1 MSLNKVMLIGNLGQD
16 PEVKYLENNRVVA
29 NFSLATSESYTDRN
43 GERKT
48 DTEWHRIEM
57 WDNLA
62 KIAEKYLKKGQ
73 QVYIEGKI
81 RTQTW
86 KDKDGNEK
94 TGIRIKAISMTMLGG
109 SKASTSNTSSMD
121 GAHRE
126 HVDHSPDKSVSV
138 PDATDDLPF

>member
-1 MSLNKVMLIGNLGQD
+1 MSLNKVMLIGNLGQE
-16 PEVKYLENNRVVA
+16 PEVKYLDNNRVVA
-29 NFSLATSESYTDRN
+29 NFSLATSETYTDRS

-94 TGIRIKAISMTMLGG
+94 TGIRIKAISMTMLGTGKG
-109 SKASTSNTSSMD
+109 SASGAGTMEGSQRDPVDNAPYKTESIPDSS
-121 GAHRE
+121 
-126 HVDHSPDKSVSV
+126 
-138 PDATDDLPF
+138 DDLPF

>member
-1 MSLNKVMLIGNLGQD
+1 MSLNKVMLIGNLGQE
-16 PEVKYLENNRVVA
+16 PEVKYLDNNRVVA
-29 NFSLATSESYTDRN
+29 NFSLATSETYTDRS

-94 TGIRIKAISMTMLGG
+94 TGIRIKAISMTMLGTG
-109 SKASTSNTSSMD
+109 KGSTSGAGTMEGSQRDPVDNAPYKTESIPDSS
-121 GAHRE
+121 
-126 HVDHSPDKSVSV
+126 
-138 PDATDDLPF
+138 DDLPF

>member
-16 PEVKYLENNRVVA
+16 PEVKYLDNNRVVA

-94 TGIRIKAISMTMLGG
+94 TGIRIKAISLTMLGTG
-109 SKASTSNTSSMD
+109 KASAS
-121 GAHRE
+121 GAGTMEGSQKDPVYHA
-126 HVDHSPDKSVSV
+126 PDKTESVS
-138 PDATDDLPF
+138 DSSDDLPF